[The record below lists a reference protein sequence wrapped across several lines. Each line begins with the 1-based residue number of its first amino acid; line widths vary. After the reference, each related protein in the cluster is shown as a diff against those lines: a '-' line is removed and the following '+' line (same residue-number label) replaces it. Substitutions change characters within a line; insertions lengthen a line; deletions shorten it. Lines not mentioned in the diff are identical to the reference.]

1 MKDLTVV
8 DFLLCFIIMSALAY
22 ENTEVNGKVEEAAL
36 PFVTQMG
43 RVFAL
48 TAGFCVQKRAN
59 IPCLI
64 WR

>member
-36 PFVTQMG
+36 PFVT
-43 RVFAL
+43 RWAVFSH
-48 TAGFCVQKRAN
+48 
-59 IPCLI
+59 
-64 WR
+64 